1 MGQQGKLYPP
11 APEKL
16 SSIKLAPGVKKV
28 ATYTLEQPEIYYL
41 TDLEARSPKVFLDH
55 GPFED
60 SREESFLVSF

>member
-16 SSIKLAPGVKKV
+16 SAIKLAPGDKKV
-28 ATYTLEQPEIYYL
+28 ATSTLEQPEIYYL
-41 TDLEARSPKVFLDH
+41 TDLEARSPTVFLDH

-60 SREESFLVSF
+60 SREELFPASS